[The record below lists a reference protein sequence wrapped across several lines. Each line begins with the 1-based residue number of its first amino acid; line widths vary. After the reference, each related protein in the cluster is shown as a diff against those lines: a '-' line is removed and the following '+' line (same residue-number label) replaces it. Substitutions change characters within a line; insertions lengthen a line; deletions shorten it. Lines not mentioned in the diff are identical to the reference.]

1 MEYPAMETMDA
12 FDVFEVLDNETV
24 DTTKADDVSYKLTS
38 KKDYHQLKRY
48 QNVTSYS
55 LLLELH
61 SCPRKLQLARHN
73 AGKDSNPLDNIDFA
87 FGHAVGA
94 GVQSLFQ
101 TGNLQTALF
110 NSFMAWNISF
120 DARIQKSKKS
130 IWEAAIAVEKFL
142 PVIVES
148 LEEWELVWIG
158 NEDTLKPGIELA
170 FSIDCNNGYKHYGHI
185 DVVLKNKVT
194 GEVAVIE
201 LKTTGLKYA
210 EEAVYANSSQA
221 TGYSIILDTIF
232 PGISSYEVFHFIYS
246 SSDREWTAMPFT
258 KTVSHKSEWIKDLL
272 LDHAMLDKYEEL
284 RFYPKRGESCYNYFR
299 RCEFFGSCNIVP
311 DESLPRLDMSE
322 AAELVDFELNLA
334 DVIAAQQRR
343 IV

>member
-1 MEYPAMETMDA
+1 MEYPAMDD
-12 FDVFEVLDNETV
+12 FDVFEVLDSETV
-24 DTTKADDVSYKLTS
+24 DTTPSGDVSYKLTS

-73 AGKDSNPLDNIDFA
+73 AGKQENPLENIDFA

-110 NSFMAWNISF
+110 NSFMAWNIPF
-120 DARIQKSKKS
+120 DARIAKSKKS

-148 LEEWELVWIG
+148 LEEWELVYVG
-158 NEDTLKPGIELA
+158 DKPGIELS
-170 FSIDCNNGYKHYGHI
+170 FSVDCNNGYKHYGHI

-221 TGYSIILDTIF
+221 IGYSIILDTLF

-246 SSDREWTAMPFT
+246 STDREWTAMPFT
-258 KTVSHKSEWIKDLL
+258 KTTSHKSEWIKDLL

-284 RFYPKRGESCYNYFR
+284 QFYPKRGESCYNYFR
-299 RCEFFGSCNIVP
+299 RCEFFGSCNITP
-311 DESLPRLDMSE
+311 DTALPKLDADA

>member
-1 MEYPAMETMDA
+1 MNDT
-12 FDVFEVLDNETV
+12 DVFALLDKEVV
-24 DTTKADDVSYKLTS
+24 DTTTSETTYALTS

-48 QNVTSYS
+48 SNVTSYS
-55 LLLELH
+55 MLLELH
-61 SCPRKLQLARHN
+61 ACPRKLQLARHN
-73 AGKDSNPLDNIDFA
+73 TDSNQLDNIDFA

-94 GVQSLFQ
+94 GVQSLFK
-101 TGNLQTALF
+101 TGNLQDALY
-110 NSFMAWNISF
+110 NSFLAWNIPF
-120 DARIQKSKKS
+120 DARIAKSKKS

-148 LEEWELVWIG
+148 LEEWELVWVGIR
-158 NEDTLKPGIELA
+158 DTLKAGIELS
-170 FSIDCNNGYKHYGHI
+170 FSLDTNNGYRHYGHI
-185 DVVLKNKVT
+185 DVVLKNKVS

-221 TGYSIILDTIF
+221 TGYSVILDTLF
-232 PGISSYEVFHFIYS
+232 PGLSSYEVFHFIYS

-258 KTVSHKSEWIKDLL
+258 KTVTHKSEWIKDLL

-284 RFYPKRGESCYNYFR
+284 GFYPKRGESCYNYFR
-299 RCEFFGSCNIVP
+299 RCEYFGSCNLVP
-311 DESLPRLDMSE
+311 DASLPKLGVEQE
-322 AAELVDFELNLA
+322 AEIVDFQLNLVD
-334 DVIAAQQRR
+334 VIKAQQGR